1 MSKSSKV
8 CAFVLTLLI
17 FITVARTTYS
27 QGSGCHTATS
37 ADEAQGWP
45 KGAQVCSRDEKAGIS
60 QDAGEAK
67 KYLKSILCPGG
78 SYGGA
83 GPDGTVDKLNPSFA
97 QCSATFLKAEKQK
110 MPELCLNEGYR
121 TVGTQNQY
129 ANNYRNGGGIA
140 CTQGANCEHPKGIAI
155 DVNASN
161 YQQLWDDAHTYGL
174 VFYLRDRDKVHFVP
188 IAHKQGKTSGPC
200 LTENYNPSSGQFGP
214 NDGVGGGGAPSSGA
228 SNDLRNALNN
238 EEKGDGSGGG
248 SPGGGSPGGGSPGGG
263 QPSGGGQTE
272 SGNQQPSGNQS
283 PQTNNQPFSSDNNVS
298 SQPKT
303 ISNLLNDALNSPQ
316 SSTSTLN
323 LVSQFINGTS
333 SESVS
338 VGNTASTTI
347 SVSLISSDISY
358 LDASTSDTSTI
369 LRQVLDT
376 QNINAGDP
384 SFASPS
390 TFSGS
395 NGQPSRFSGYSSDD
409 PYSLVATIA
418 RLKEL
423 LISIISYLQP
433 FQGNIPNQQYE
444 A

>member
-1 MSKSSKV
+1 MYGSLKRV
-8 CAFVLTLLI
+8 CTFALALLLCTLAV
-17 FITVARTTYS
+17 TQVSYS

-45 KGAQVCSRDEKAGIS
+45 KGAQVCARDEKAGIS
-60 QDAGEAK
+60 QEAGEAK

-97 QCSATFLKAEKQK
+97 QCAATFLKEEKQK

-121 TVGTQNQY
+121 TLGTQNQY
-129 ANNYRNGGGIA
+129 AQNYHNGGGIA

-161 YQQLWDDAHTYGL
+161 YHQLWDDAHKYGV

-188 IAHKQGKTSGPC
+188 IAHRQGKTSGPC

-214 NDGVGGGGAPSSGA
+214 NDGVGGGGGAPSSGA
-228 SNDLRNALNN
+228 SNDLRNALGD
-238 EEKGDGSGGG
+238 EEKGGGSGGG
-248 SPGGGSPGGGSPGGG
+248 SQGGGSPGGGSPGGG
-263 QPSGGGQTE
+263 QPQGGGSQPQYE
-272 SGNQQPSGNQS
+272 SGNQQSNNQ
-283 PQTNNQPFSSDNNVS
+283 QPFSSDNNVS
-298 SQPKT
+298 SQPNP
-303 ISNLLNDALNSPQ
+303 ISNLINDLLNSPTT
-316 SSTSTLN
+316 STSTLG
-323 LVSQFINGTS
+323 LISQFVDGTS
-333 SESVS
+333 SVSTSTGNATSTITSVS
-338 VGNTASTTI
+338 V
-347 SVSLISSDISY
+347 ISSDISY
-358 LDASTSDTSTI
+358 LEASTSDTSTT

-376 QNINAGDP
+376 QNINTDGS

-390 TFSGS
+390 TFPDS
-395 NGQPSRFSGYSSDD
+395 NGQPSEFSSYSSTA
-409 PYSLVATIA
+409 PSSLATTVA

-423 LISIISYLQP
+423 LILIISYLQP
-433 FQGNIPNQQYE
+433 FRGNIPNQQYE